1 VDPVTE
7 QVVKSNDPY
16 GDEGLVCVRD
26 MARVGVKH
34 RMAKM
39 FLILVF
45 SHIVTLKLFFYSTF
59 KATISQATLKLGQ
72 LSVYILEKQ

>member
-1 VDPVTE
+1 MARKWPEPVERRVAGWGVGLVTE
-7 QVVKSNDPY
+7 QVVKSNDPH
-16 GDEGLVCVRD
+16 GDQGLVWVKD

-45 SHIVTLKLFFYSTF
+45 FP
-59 KATISQATLKLGQ
+59 
-72 LSVYILEKQ
+72 ILLQ